1 MWWRALWLMLLAG
14 LPGQILAFDAH
25 VLDPSF
31 GALGKRTVSFD
42 LGDARTDRVVG
53 AFAAIDGTT
62 VIVGQVSIAGGTR
75 VGLARLLSDGTLDTS
90 FGTGGKRVLDLC
102 MSRVGGVTYLLGQFL
117 IFGETTECSTDGT
130 RDLRIARLQAD
141 ASLDASFG
149 SQGVVS
155 TSFKANADDSLHAI
169 HRHSDGRLMLLGGAV
184 AQGESIE
191 RPAGKIVPS
200 NGVGT
205 LAGFSDAYSGF
216 AEPARFVSV
225 LSAGSNV
232 YLLIQRD
239 GSTLATSGGI
249 VRMTSQ
255 LVLSQDI
262 PFSGSGTDIVEC
274 AQGAPYRP
282 RALVQVNS
290 HIYAVGNRQVPT
302 NEIFYSSILVTDNTL
317 GRRTECFGTTR
328 MLVNGATFDTAFASG
343 QAWLAGTCP
352 ESIPGGSTAAMCV
365 ARLRSNT
372 PNTPQ
377 LALDTSFNPDGGL
390 PVNVSFTAATG
401 QTPAAAGAT
410 ALRRVAGRTQIVGTR
425 RWNGADEDYAIAQLG
440 APALL
445 RNGFE

>member
-1 MWWRALWLMLLAG
+1 M
-14 LPGQILAFDAH
+14 
-25 VLDPSF
+25 
-31 GALGKRTVSFD
+31 
-42 LGDARTDRVVG
+42 
-53 AFAAIDGTT
+53 
-62 VIVGQVSIAGGTR
+62 
-75 VGLARLLSDGTLDTS
+75 
-90 FGTGGKRVLDLC
+90 
-102 MSRVGGVTYLLGQFL
+102 
-117 IFGETTECSTDGT
+117 
-130 RDLRIARLQAD
+130 
-141 ASLDASFG
+141 
-149 SQGVVS
+149 
-155 TSFKANADDSLHAI
+155 
-169 HRHSDGRLMLLGGAV
+169 
-184 AQGESIE
+184 
-191 RPAGKIVPS
+191 
-200 NGVGT
+200 
-205 LAGFSDAYSGF
+205 
-216 AEPARFVSV
+216 

-262 PFSGSGTDIVEC
+262 PFSGSGTTNVGC

-365 ARLRSNT
+365 ARLRSST
-372 PNTPQ
+372 PDTPQ
-377 LALDTSFNPDGGL
+377 LVLDTSFNPDGGL
-390 PVNVSFTAATG
+390 PVNVSFTAASG

-440 APALL
+440 TPALL